1 MQLTSKDG
9 NMVVDFY
16 AIKYSDGT
24 ECSRQMLKVLT
35 FAGKTQS
42 KRYINRKEVQNEV
55 DSLIRGYGYRIT
67 RINKEAQLYNSGLG
81 CAC

>member
-16 AIKYSDGT
+16 TIKYSDGT

-55 DSLIRGYGYRIT
+55 IRGYGYRIT